1 MMEIFDRSNTMTL
14 KKCWSFMNI
23 KGSEVGISTINMYRQ
38 RSETGIPRTRT
49 QKSIESIGFARD
61 L

>member
-1 MMEIFDRSNTMTL
+1 
-14 KKCWSFMNI
+14 MNI
-23 KGSEVGISTINMYRQ
+23 KGSEVGISTINLYGQ
-38 RSETGIPRTRT
+38 RSETGILRTRT